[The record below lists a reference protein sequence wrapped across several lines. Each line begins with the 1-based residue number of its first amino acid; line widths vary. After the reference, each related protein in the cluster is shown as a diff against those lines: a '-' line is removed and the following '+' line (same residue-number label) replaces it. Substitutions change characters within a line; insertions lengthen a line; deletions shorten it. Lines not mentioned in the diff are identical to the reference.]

1 MSKYKYL
8 STNFVKTMVDS
19 DFVFL
24 ESDSKYFHTKILN
37 YFHLNS
43 DLKNLIKTIFFLQN
57 ETSVKEKKIYII
69 VEDSFVLKI
78 ISLMFKDHKSNFLIE
93 VKSTKFLTETTAFS
107 CSFFLVVANSI
118 TNHFYKKLFSSKK
131 FLINQI
137 NFSSKKSVLQPLGI
151 YSINSSLDKNNLKKI
166 LFLILL
172 IKNLTH
178 KKS

>member
-24 ESDSKYFHTKILN
+24 ESNSEFFHTKILN

-57 ETSVKEKKIYII
+57 EIGIREKRIYIL
-69 VEDSFVLKI
+69 VEDSFVLKT
-78 ISLMFKDHKSNFLIE
+78 ISLMLKNHKSDFLIE
-93 VKSTKFLTETTAFS
+93 VKSTKFLAEKTFSS
-107 CSFFLVVANSI
+107 CSFFLVVASSI
-118 TNHFYKKLFSSKK
+118 TNRFFKKLFSLKK
-131 FLINQI
+131 ILINQI
-137 NFSSKKSVLQPLGI
+137 NFNSKRNVLQPLGI

-166 LFLILL
+166 LFLVLL

-178 KKS
+178 RES